1 MRKYLIV
8 ANQTLGGERLAA
20 KVTEQVEAGPCR
32 FHVVVPATRQEEFL
46 VWTSGRARAVAA
58 LRLQRA
64 IESFE
69 ALGADVSGNV
79 GDESPVLAV
88 FDAMRH
94 EHFDEILLS
103 TLPPGMSRWLRLDLP
118 GRLRRRFSV
127 PINLFIADRPAL
139 SELVLV
145 RTAAEVGIHDID
157 MTEHV
162 VRTGAFASVAQ
173 RSA

>member
-1 MRKYLIV
+1 MRKFLIV
-8 ANQTLGGERLAA
+8 ANQTLGGSRLAA
-20 KVTEQVEAGPCR
+20 KVRASVESGSCG

-46 VWTSGRARAVAA
+46 VWTEGRARAVAA

-64 IESFE
+64 IDAFE
-69 ALGADVSGNV
+69 ELGADVSGNV

-88 FDAMRH
+88 FDAMRR

-103 TLPPGMSRWLRLDLP
+103 TLPPGLSRWLRLDLP

-127 PINLFIADRPAL
+127 PISLFIAERPPL
-139 SELVLV
+139 SDLALV
-145 RTAAEVGIHDID
+145 RATPPSIGELDLTDRAD
-157 MTEHV
+157 V
-162 VRTGAFASVAQ
+162 VFAR

>member
-64 IESFE
+64 IESFG
-69 ALGADVSGNV
+69 ALGAQVSGNV

-118 GRLRRRFSV
+118 GRLRRRFAV
-127 PINLFIADRPAL
+127 PITLFIADRAAP
-139 SELVLV
+139 SELTLV
-145 RTAAEVGIHDID
+145 RTAAKAAVREID
-157 MTEHV
+157 LTNNV
-162 VRTGAFASVAQ
+162 VHAGAFASVAQ